1 MRSLGMVGLLAVA
14 ACAAAGGGREDAGTA
29 HGDTDSRQSASS
41 MTRAPTTSAAQE
53 AFSGAWQA
61 CAGTSSP
68 EECSRYLLVR
78 RGDRICGTWSYVASG
93 QAYEGRVVAR
103 ATSATHARR
112 THVCGRPGSET
123 ETECA
128 DGWQRID
135 RPLLLC
141 DGKLGEIVGA
151 DGACIADYRPAPALQ
166 GALATLQAAPWARA
180 CLSNNP

>member
-1 MRSLGMVGLLAVA
+1 MRSLGMVGLLALA
-14 ACAAAGGGREDAGTA
+14 ACAAAGGGREGAGTA

-68 EECSRYLLVR
+68 EECSRYLLVQ

-112 THVCGRPGSET
+112 THVCGRPGSDT
-123 ETECA
+123 ETECV

-141 DGKLGEIVGA
+141 DGRLGEIVGA

-166 GALATLQAAPWARA
+166 GALATLQAAPWVRA